1 MSGEPTPPRNHS
13 LLRAF
18 VVVAWSCFGIRKG
31 SEHRQDLA
39 MVTPSQVVI
48 VGVISG
54 LLFVLILALVVTIV
68 SS

>member
-1 MSGEPTPPRNHS
+1 
-13 LLRAF
+13 
-18 VVVAWSCFGIRKG
+18 
-31 SEHRQDLA
+31 
-39 MVTPSQVVI
+39 MVTPLQVVI